1 MRTMTL
7 QMSDSIAE
15 HVLFFLQQLP
25 KKDFKIIELQSDEAK
40 CKDEVKL
47 VLSQIEAGEARD
59 FNSYFERKKEV
70 LEPMWQ
76 ALGI

>member
-25 KKDFKIIELQSDEAK
+25 KKDFKIIELQSDESK

-47 VLSQIEAGEARD
+47 ALSQIEAGDRRD
-59 FNSYFERKKEV
+59 FKPYFERKKEA
-70 LEPMWQ
+70 LER
-76 ALGI
+76 LC

>member
-15 HVLFFLQQLP
+15 EVLFFLQKLP
-25 KKDFKIIELQSDEAK
+25 KKDLKIIELQSDESK

-47 VLSQIEAGEARD
+47 ALSQIQAGEARD
-59 FNSYFERKKEV
+59 FHSYFEDKKE
-70 LEPMWQ
+70 
-76 ALGI
+76 ALVRLC

>member
-25 KKDFKIIELQSDEAK
+25 KKDFKIIELQNDESK

-47 VLSQIEAGEARD
+47 ALSQIEADGARD
-59 FNSYFERKKEV
+59 FKPYIQRKKEA
-70 LEPMWQ
+70 LE
-76 ALGI
+76 LLC

>member
-15 HVLFFLQQLP
+15 DVLFFLQQLP
-25 KKDFKIIELQSDEAK
+25 KKDFKIIELQSDKSK

-47 VLSQIEAGEARD
+47 ALSQIEAGDIRD
-59 FNSYFERKKEV
+59 SKPYFERKKET
-70 LEPMWQ
+70 LER
-76 ALGI
+76 LSK

>member
-25 KKDFKIIELQSDEAK
+25 KNDFKIIEQQSDESK

-47 VLSQIEAGEARD
+47 ALSQIEAGEARD
-59 FNSYFERKKEV
+59 FNSYFARKKEA
-70 LEPMWQ
+70 LER
-76 ALGI
+76 LC

>member
-1 MRTMTL
+1 MRTMMF

-25 KKDFKIIELQSDEAK
+25 KKDFKIIEQQSDESK

-47 VLSQIEAGEARD
+47 ALSQIKAGKARD
-59 FNSYFERKKEV
+59 YKPYFERKKEA
-70 LEPMWQ
+70 LER
-76 ALGI
+76 LC

>member
-25 KKDFKIIELQSDEAK
+25 KKDFKIIELQSDESK

-47 VLSQIEAGEARD
+47 ALSQIEAGGSRE
-59 FNSYFERKKEV
+59 FKPYLQRKKEA
-70 LEPMWQ
+70 LER
-76 ALGI
+76 LC